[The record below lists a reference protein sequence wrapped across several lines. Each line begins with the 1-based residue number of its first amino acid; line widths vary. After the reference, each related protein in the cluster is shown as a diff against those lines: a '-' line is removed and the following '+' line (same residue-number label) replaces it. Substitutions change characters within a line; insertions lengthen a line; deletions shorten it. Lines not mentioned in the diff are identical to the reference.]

1 MNEYLTHLIGV
12 IFKILPL
19 KEDTD
24 SGIDVGLYDYIDSV
38 VIQVVGGKMTYK
50 KLETNPQYISI
61 INAINYLNNNEFSHK
76 QCKRE
81 VFRCINAL
89 QELIAE

>member
-1 MNEYLTHLIGV
+1 MNDFLTHLVGS

-24 SGIDVGLYDYIDSV
+24 SGIDVGLKDYIDSV
-38 VIQVVGGKMTYK
+38 VIQVVGGRMTYPILDK
-50 KLETNPQYISI
+50 NQQYISI
-61 INAINYLNNNEFSHK
+61 VNSIYYLNNNDFTQK

-81 VFRCINAL
+81 VFKCIKTL
-89 QELIAE
+89 QELITE